1 MRQNRW
7 KLRLNCLIE
16 RLYRTKLGEIQVEMS
31 HRIAQTAFYETKS
44 AEIEAEL
51 SHRTALWNKFA
62 IQIG

>member
-1 MRQNRW
+1 MNRMSN
-7 KLRLNCLIE
+7 K

-31 HRIAQTAFYETKS
+31 HRIDRITSYETKS
-44 AEIEAEL
+44 AEIEVEL

>member
-1 MRQNRW
+1 
-7 KLRLNCLIE
+7 
-16 RLYRTKLGEIQVEMS
+16 MS
-31 HRIAQTAFYETKS
+31 HRIARITSYETKS